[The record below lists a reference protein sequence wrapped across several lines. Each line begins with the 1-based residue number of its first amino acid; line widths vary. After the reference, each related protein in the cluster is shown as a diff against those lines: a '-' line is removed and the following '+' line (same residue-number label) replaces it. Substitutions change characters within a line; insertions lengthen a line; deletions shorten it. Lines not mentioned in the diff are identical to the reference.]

1 MRVNCLFGARMDAV
15 GPYGMN
21 AASENA
27 DELNVMWNG
36 IGWVMLNTRDAGMY
50 SCHRARAR
58 AGPRQPGER
67 GRVYVRAAFPARV
80 RARGWGARA
89 GGGGGGGACSR
100 FSCVEGVIEEVEG
113 WGHCWR
119 FGGGLEDGL
128 KTVFFLYYRYLYV

>member
-1 MRVNCLFGARMDAV
+1 MDCRRARMRVNCLFGARMGAV

-58 AGPRQPGER
+58 SRQGSVCYNC
-67 GRVYVRAAFPARV
+67 GVRTHLTEDVLPARY
-80 RARGWGARA
+80 ARLHR
-89 GGGGGGGACSR
+89 R
-100 FSCVEGVIEEVEG
+100 
-113 WGHCWR
+113 
-119 FGGGLEDGL
+119 L
-128 KTVFFLYYRYLYV
+128 